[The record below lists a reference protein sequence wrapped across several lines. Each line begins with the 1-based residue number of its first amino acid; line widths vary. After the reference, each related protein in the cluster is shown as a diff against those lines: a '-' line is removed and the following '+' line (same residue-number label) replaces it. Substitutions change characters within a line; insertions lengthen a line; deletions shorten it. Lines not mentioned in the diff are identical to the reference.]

1 MIEAMIPKGISSA
14 DKVRDSRSITI
25 RKLLPNI
32 KAAGSKYRLSDPMI
46 KRAIWGT
53 TNPIQPINPVI
64 ETTVAVSSVAESM
77 TTKRNRCTCT
87 PIVWASSSPNESTF
101 SRQDEK

>member
-14 DKVRDSRSITI
+14 ERVRDSRSITI

-64 ETTVAVSSVAESM
+64 ETTVAVSSVDESM
-77 TTKRNRCTCT
+77 TKR
-87 PIVWASSSPNESTF
+87 
-101 SRQDEK
+101 